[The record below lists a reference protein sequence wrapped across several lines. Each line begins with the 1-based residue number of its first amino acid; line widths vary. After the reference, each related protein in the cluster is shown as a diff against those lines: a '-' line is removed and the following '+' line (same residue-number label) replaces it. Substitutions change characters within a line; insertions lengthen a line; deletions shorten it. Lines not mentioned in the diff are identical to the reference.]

1 MACIRGDRRG
11 FGVVVAWGALVAP
24 RLAIATEQPLW
35 EYGLG
40 AGAVVLTDYP
50 GASSS
55 HAYPVPFGY
64 LLYNGRFLKSD
75 RDGVRGLLL
84 DRKWLEFSLSG
95 YLTPPVRNN
104 AARNGMPELRST
116 VELGPA
122 LNVHL
127 FRSEESRVKLDLKL
141 PLRSAL
147 TVAAPPR
154 AIGWVFEP
162 SLDLDLQG
170 IPHLPGW
177 NLGLLAGPMFADAK
191 YHDYF
196 YSVAPQ
202 YALPS
207 RPEYAAPGGYSG
219 TEIVGAIWRRFPRF
233 KFAAYVHYDTLAG
246 ASFDAS
252 PLVER
257 RHDWSG
263 GFGFAWT
270 IGRSTQTVD
279 VPN

>member
-1 MACIRGDRRG
+1 MSRARGG
-11 FGVVVAWGALVAP
+11 GVLGVAAALGVLVAP
-24 RLAIATEQPLW
+24 GLAMATEQPLW

-40 AGAVVLTDYP
+40 AGAVLLTDYP

-64 LLYNGRFLKSD
+64 LLYNGKFLKSD
-75 RDGVRGLLL
+75 RDGVRGLLF
-84 DRKWLEFSLSG
+84 DRKWVEFSLSA
-95 YLTPPVRNN
+95 YLTAPVRNN

-127 FRSEESRVKLDLKL
+127 FRSEEARVKLDLKL
-141 PLRSAL
+141 PVRSAL

-162 SLDLDLQG
+162 SLDLDIQG

-219 TEIVGAIWRRFPRF
+219 TEIVAAVSRHFPRF
-233 KFAAYVHYDTLAG
+233 KFAAYVHYDTLSG
-246 ASFDAS
+246 ASFVDS

-263 GFGFAWT
+263 GFGIAWT
-270 IGRSTQTVD
+270 IGRSAQTVD

>member
-1 MACIRGDRRG
+1 MTLQRRG
-11 FGVVVAWGALVAP
+11 GGGY
-24 RLAIATEQPLW
+24 RLAVLLGVLVLPGLAAATEQPLW

-40 AGAVVLTDYP
+40 FGAVVLTDYP

-64 LLYNGRFLKSD
+64 FLYNGKILKSD
-75 RDGVRGLLL
+75 NDGVRGLLF
-84 DRKWLEFSLSG
+84 DRRWVEFSLSAN
-95 YLTPPVRNN
+95 LTAPVRNN

-116 VELGPA
+116 VELGPSV
-122 LNVHL
+122 NVHL
-127 FRSEESRVKLDLKL
+127 FRSEEDRVKLDLKL

-177 NLGLLAGPMFADAK
+177 HVGVLAGPMFADAK

-202 YALPS
+202 YALAS

-219 TEIVGAIWRRFPRF
+219 TEIVGAISRHFPRF
-233 KFAAYVHYDTLAG
+233 RFAAYVHYDTLSG
-246 ASFDAS
+246 ASFEDS

-263 GFGFAWT
+263 GFGIAWT
-270 IGRSTQTVD
+270 IGRSAQTVE
-279 VPN
+279 VAN

>member
-1 MACIRGDRRG
+1 MARRRG
-11 FGVVVAWGALVAP
+11 GGALGVAVALGACVAP
-24 RLAIATEQPLW
+24 RLALAAEEPLW

-50 GASSS
+50 GAASS
-55 HAYPVPFGY
+55 HGYPVPFGY
-64 LLYNGRFLKSD
+64 LLYNGKFLKSD
-75 RDGVRGLLL
+75 RDGVRELIVN
-84 DRKWLEFSLSG
+84 RKWVEFNLSAN
-95 YLTPPVRNN
+95 LTAPVRNN
-104 AARNGMPELRST
+104 AARSGMPELRST

-127 FRSEESRVKLDLKL
+127 YRSEAARVRLDLRL

-147 TVAAPPR
+147 TVAAPPH

-162 SLDLDLQG
+162 SLDLDVEG
-170 IPHLPGW
+170 IPLVPAWHF
-177 NLGLLAGPMFADAK
+177 GLLAGPMFADAK

-202 YALPS
+202 YALPT

-219 TEIVGAIWRRFPRF
+219 TEIVGVISRYFPRVR
-233 KFAAYVHYDTLAG
+233 FAAYVHYDTLSG
-246 ASFDAS
+246 ASFVDS
-252 PLVER
+252 PLVLR

-263 GFGFAWT
+263 GFGIAWM

-279 VPN
+279 VPH